1 MVNGMESPR
10 PLLATVLETRNYVV
24 GSANAASGLY
34 RYTDAGWA
42 HEGWRNARAAAV
54 ARDASAVFV
63 ASGNGVLR
71 SRDGGATWRVT
82 TDWRICEVLDV
93 ALDPFA
99 PGRVVAATA
108 YGLWHSPDGG
118 ETWEALP
125 AAGSHPNATFTPALV
140 LDARRSGRIVIG
152 TEDGLFESGD
162 SGQTWQ
168 AVGPRVAIRAIAQSG
183 AAPGLWLAGTD
194 GHGVLRST
202 DDAAT
207 WTAHAGGSI
216 AYAVAIDPT
225 DPRRMAAAGIGAGL
239 LRSTDGG
246 HHWQPQP
253 LDVPAS
259 ALHALAFDPHHAG
272 RLWLGTVGE
281 GVFVTDDL
289 GATCRDAGLPE
300 ATVYALSFA

>member
-1 MVNGMESPR
+1 MIDKRTRSR
-10 PLLATVLETRNYVV
+10 PLLAAVLETRNYVV
-24 GSANAASGLY
+24 GSANAPSGLY
-34 RYTDAGWA
+34 RHTAAGWA

-71 SRDGGATWRVT
+71 SRDGGTGWRVT
-82 TDWRICEVLDV
+82 TDWRVCEVLDV

-108 YGLWHSPDGG
+108 HGLWHSPDGG

-125 AAGSHPNATFTPALV
+125 AAGSHSNATFTPALA
-140 LDARRSGRIVIG
+140 LDARRPGRIVIG
-152 TEDGLFESGD
+152 TEDGLFESSDDGR
-162 SGQTWQ
+162 TWR
-168 AVGPRVAIRAIAQSG
+168 AIGPRVPIRALAQSA

-202 DDAAT
+202 DDGAT
-207 WTAHAGGSI
+207 WSAHAGGST

-225 DPRRMAAAGIGAGL
+225 DPARLAAAGIGAGL
-239 LRSTDGG
+239 WQSTDGG
-246 HHWQPQP
+246 QHWSYQP
-253 LDVPAS
+253 LDLPAL
-259 ALHALAFDPHHAG
+259 ALHALAFDPDRAG

-300 ATVYALSFA
+300 ATVYALAFA